1 MSFFD
6 EGDEPR
12 ATIRRPRTQRS
23 SVDDRTLLVRR
34 GVAAL
39 IVVVIIVLAVLGI
52 KALVDSQATSAL
64 QTYAGDVSNMVG
76 AEQNQVRLPF
86 FQQLDNAYNSTNPSG
101 VPANIQQFV
110 QTEQGN
116 YHTAE
121 TWKVPS
127 QLVGAQ
133 RQFVQVLGMRYE
145 ALQKIEGQLS
155 AVLGAGDQ
163 ATAIRAIAGDMQLL
177 LAADVIYAERVR
189 PLITQVLA
197 NAGVTTVI
205 VPKSVFLPDVGWL
218 TPQTTATHILGF
230 VPQSLGGQAQTG
242 SPGHELLSVSGP
254 SGALGS
260 GLNRFALGTGGIT
273 FTLTVINSGTEIV
286 HGAITEIKFTSRLV
300 SASCLDK
307 QNTIRETLP
316 TQTYQS
322 AIVIN
327 ATPTTCDAFY
337 NEPITML
344 AEVRPLPGE
353 TDTTNNRMRFT
364 VEFTH

>member
-1 MSFFD
+1 VSFFD

-12 ATIRRPRTQRS
+12 TTITRPRTRRPA
-23 SVDDRTLLVRR
+23 VDDRTLLIRR

-39 IVVVIIVLAVLGI
+39 VVVLIIVLAVLGI

-64 QTYAGDVSNMVG
+64 QTYANDVTSMVG
-76 AEQNQVRLPF
+76 AEQTEVRMPF
-86 FQQLDNAYNSTNPSG
+86 FEQLDNAYNSANPSG

-110 QTEQGN
+110 QTEQSN

-133 RQFVQVLGMRYE
+133 RQFVQVLGLRYE
-145 ALQKIEGQLS
+145 ALQKIEEQLS

-163 ATAIRAIAGDMQLL
+163 ASAIKAIAGDMQLL

-189 PLITQVLA
+189 PLIAEALA
-197 NAGVTTVI
+197 NAGITTAT
-205 VPKSVFLPDVGWL
+205 VPESVFLPDVGWL

-230 VPQSLGGQAQTG
+230 VPQSLGGQAPTG
-242 SPGHELLSVSGP
+242 SPGHELVSVSGP
-254 SGALGS
+254 SGPLTS
-260 GLNRFALGTGGIT
+260 GLHRFVLGASGIT
-273 FTLTVINSGTEIV
+273 FTLQVLNSGTEIV
-286 HGAITEIKFTSRLV
+286 HGATTEVHFSSRLV
-300 SASCLDK
+300 SVKCLDK
-307 QNTIRETLP
+307 QATIRETQP
-316 TQTYQS
+316 GQTYQS

-327 ATPTTCDAFY
+327 ATPTCDAFY
-337 NEPITML
+337 NEPIEMY
-344 AEVRPLPGE
+344 ARVVPLPGE
-353 TDTTNNRMRFT
+353 TDKTNNVKQFT